1 MSRVRVKLEEFTK
14 DFLEILSRANEEAI
28 HFLEFIITEEEDG
41 LSFLSVDTIDGEGG
55 TTEMIELDDLNVNY
69 LYKFTEEYQ
78 RIKELEELLASKTL
92 GESDDPA
99 LWAKKQEHLE
109 AMKNDFFDRVAVS
122 KGQ

>member
-1 MSRVRVKLEEFTK
+1 MSKVRVKLEEFTK
-14 DFLEILSRANEEAI
+14 DFLEILSRANEEAV
-28 HFLEFIITEEEDG
+28 HFLEFTITEEEDG